1 MNLLIS
7 APKWP
12 VSATLRLC
20 ASLRKIPWHAITS
33 ESRSETWTPSG
44 VSTKNRN
51 RRFCVCSSAALKRLK
66 FLETGYNSQ
75 IFKKTAE
82 KAPKKEEL
90 PKNSPVLSSDSGPI
104 RLIFAGKLSE
114 KKGVKSLLRSLR
126 LLPPDL
132 AKRLTLTLAGGWGN
146 EQEFQEIRQLADQS
160 RGCPCPVD
168 FPGRL
173 SQTELARQMNQSDL
187 FILPS
192 FYEGLP
198 LVLIEALACG
208 LRPICTD
215 LPGIR
220 PWMDENVSGHGILFV
235 KPPVMENEDEP
246 DAASL
251 PAFEAELAAA
261 VAQAAQAA
269 FSLPENLDASLQNLS
284 WDGLCRRLL
293 DDMTEQAV

>member
-1 MNLLIS
+1 
-7 APKWP
+7 
-12 VSATLRLC
+12 
-20 ASLRKIPWHAITS
+20 
-33 ESRSETWTPSG
+33 
-44 VSTKNRN
+44 
-51 RRFCVCSSAALKRLK
+51 
-66 FLETGYNSQ
+66 
-75 IFKKTAE
+75 
-82 KAPKKEEL
+82 
-90 PKNSPVLSSDSGPI
+90 
-104 RLIFAGKLSE
+104 
-114 KKGVKSLLRSLR
+114 
-126 LLPPDL
+126 
-132 AKRLTLTLAGGWGN
+132 
-146 EQEFQEIRQLADQS
+146 
-160 RGCPCPVD
+160 
-168 FPGRL
+168 
-173 SQTELARQMNQSDL
+173 MNQSDL

-246 DAASL
+246 ADASL

>member
-1 MNLLIS
+1 M
-7 APKWP
+7 
-12 VSATLRLC
+12 
-20 ASLRKIPWHAITS
+20 
-33 ESRSETWTPSG
+33 
-44 VSTKNRN
+44 
-51 RRFCVCSSAALKRLK
+51 
-66 FLETGYNSQ
+66 
-75 IFKKTAE
+75 
-82 KAPKKEEL
+82 
-90 PKNSPVLSSDSGPI
+90 LSSDSGPI

-220 PWMDENVSGHGILFV
+220 PWMDENVPGHGILFV